1 MLSTVLLLSLSGQSY
16 SWSCGASTAAAP
28 RAAIVATRPIR
39 RSAAPRAAASVRP
52 VNVAI
57 VGGGTVGGGI
67 VEILSEKAPFL
78 RDALGIEAKISKICV
93 RDAGRQRDFT
103 LPDGCVIVTDV
114 SEVLDDEAVEL
125 VVEVMGGTDLAK
137 TVVTSALRSG
147 KHVVTANKAL
157 IAAHLPELN
166 ALVASVNAGRAD
178 KVRFGYEAAVCG
190 GIPVI
195 HALQRDLLG
204 DSVPPAYLA

>member
-1 MLSTVLLLSLSGQSY
+1 MLF
-16 SWSCGASTAAAP
+16 
-28 RAAIVATRPIR
+28 
-39 RSAAPRAAASVRP
+39 RS
-52 VNVAI
+52 
-57 VGGGTVGGGI
+57 
-67 VEILSEKAPFL
+67 
-78 RDALGIEAKISKICV
+78 DALGIEAKISKICV

-103 LPDGCVIVTDV
+103 VPDGCAIVTDV

-137 TVVTSALRSG
+137 TVVTSALASG

-166 ALVASVNAGRAD
+166 ALVATVNADRAD

-190 GIPVI
+190 GIPII

-204 DSVPPAYLA
+204 DSVTQLSGIINGSPTSCSAIWRAAASRTTTRWQRPPGWAMPRRTPRST